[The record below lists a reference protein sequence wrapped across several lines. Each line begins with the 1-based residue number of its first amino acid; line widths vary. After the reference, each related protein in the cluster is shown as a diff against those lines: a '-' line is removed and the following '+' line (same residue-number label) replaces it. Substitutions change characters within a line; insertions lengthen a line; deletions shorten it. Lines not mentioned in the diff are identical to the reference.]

1 MSTRRRLVTATGG
14 MALVTMVSRLSGLA
28 REKAVSALL
37 GAGTVTDAFITG
49 LRIPNMFRA
58 FLAEGSLHASFIP
71 VLAEI
76 RERGEVERER
86 SFVRAMT
93 SALLFALPVIIG
105 VGVLAAPLLV
115 DLFAAPFRAEPA
127 KFALAVKLTRLMFP
141 YLGLISLAAL
151 AQGVL
156 NAHDRFLLPAAT
168 PIALNLCIVAGT
180 VTAISFAGVRPEWL
194 AVGVVVGGLAQLA
207 LQWPLCR
214 RLGLPLLPGA
224 GAFSNPDVR
233 RVLSL
238 MLPGLPALGVYE
250 LSLLL
255 SNRFASSVGSGAV
268 TCVYQASRLNELV
281 YGVAIVQLTT
291 AVLPMLSAERTRDEA
306 AARGTVAFATRVL
319 SAVALPAA
327 AFAVAAAV
335 PIVGALLGG
344 GRYTP
349 ETVRTTAAAL
359 TLYAA
364 GLPFLGLVRL
374 QAGVSFAWKDTRTPL
389 VAAIGN
395 LAVFF
400 AAGST
405 LTGPF
410 GAAGVAAAASL
421 GQVANA
427 AVLLALNA
435 RAGRL
440 PAAAAVLPAVGRHA
454 AAAALVLVV
463 VRLVARAVPA
473 PLVTGLRSLAALGLY
488 AAIGGAVYLAALA
501 VLRAPELREAWAF
514 VRGRKTP

>member
-14 MALVTMVSRLSGLA
+14 MAAVTMVSRLSGLV
-28 REKAVSALL
+28 REKVVSALL
-37 GAGTVTDAFITG
+37 GAGTITDAFVTG

-76 RERGEVERER
+76 RERGEAERER
-86 SFVRAMT
+86 AFVRAMT
-93 SALLFALPVIIG
+93 TLLSLALPVVIA

-115 DLFAAPFRAEPA
+115 ELFAAPFRAEPA

-168 PIALNLCIVAGT
+168 PIALSLCIIAGT
-180 VTAISFAGVRPEWL
+180 VTAVSFGGVRPEWL
-194 AVGVVVGGLAQLA
+194 AVGVVAGGLAQLA
-207 LQWPLCR
+207 LQVPICR

-224 GAFSNPDVR
+224 GALTNPDVR
-233 RVLSL
+233 RVLRL

-250 LSLLL
+250 ISLLL
-255 SNRFASSVGSGAV
+255 SNRFASSVGNGAV

-306 AARGTVAFATRVL
+306 AARGTVGFATRVL
-319 SAVALPAA
+319 SALALPAA
-327 AFAVAAAV
+327 AFAAAAAV

-349 ETVRTTAAAL
+349 ETVRVTAAAL

-374 QAGVSFAWKDTRTPL
+374 QAGVSFAWNDTRTPL
-389 VAAIGN
+389 FAAIGN
-395 LAVFF
+395 LVVFF
-400 AAGST
+400 VAGST
-405 LTGPF
+405 LTAPF

-427 AVLLALNA
+427 ALLLVLNG

-440 PAAAAVLPAVGRHA
+440 PPAASVLPAVARHA
-454 AAAALVLVV
+454 AAAALVLVAVGLV
-463 VRLVARAVPA
+463 VRAVPA
-473 PLVTGLRSLAALGLY
+473 PLATGLRSLAALGLY
-488 AAIGGAVYLAALA
+488 AWVGGVVYLAALA
-501 VLRAPELREAWAF
+501 ALRATELREAWAF
-514 VRGRKTP
+514 VRRRQKP

>member
-14 MALVTMVSRLSGLA
+14 MAVVTMVSRLSGLA
-28 REKAVSALL
+28 REKVVSALL
-37 GAGTVTDAFITG
+37 GAGTVTDAFVTG
-49 LRIPNMFRA
+49 LRVPNMFRA

-76 RERGEVERER
+76 RERGESGRER
-86 SFVRAMT
+86 AFVRAMT
-93 SALLFALPVIIG
+93 SLLLLALPVVIG
-105 VGVLAAPLLV
+105 LGVLGAPLLV

-156 NAHDRFLLPAAT
+156 NAHDRFLLAAAT
-168 PIALNLCIVAGT
+168 PIALNLCVVAGT
-180 VTAISFAGVRPEWL
+180 VTAVSFAGVRPEWL
-194 AVGVVVGGLAQLA
+194 AVGVLTGGLAQLA
-207 LQWPLCR
+207 MQWPACR
-214 RLGLPLLPGA
+214 RIGLPLFPGT
-224 GAFSNPDVR
+224 GALSNPDVR
-233 RVLSL
+233 RVLQL
-238 MLPGLPALGVYE
+238 MLPGLPALGVYQ

-268 TCVYQASRLNELV
+268 TCVYQASRVNELV

-291 AVLPMLSAERTRDEA
+291 VVLPMLSAELARDA
-306 AARGTVAFATRVL
+306 TAARGTVAFATRVL
-319 SAVALPAA
+319 TAVALPSA
-327 AFAVAAAV
+327 AFTAAAAV

-344 GRYTP
+344 GRYTD
-349 ETVRTTAAAL
+349 EMVRTTAAAL
-359 TLYAA
+359 LLYAA

-389 VAAIGN
+389 FAAIAN

-405 LTGPF
+405 LTAPF

-421 GQVANA
+421 GQAVNA
-427 AVLLALNA
+427 GLLLALNT

-440 PAAAAVLPAVGRHA
+440 PPAASVLPSVARHA
-454 AAAALVLVV
+454 AAAALVLVA
-463 VRLVARAVPA
+463 VRAAVWALPA
-473 PLVTGLRSLAALGLY
+473 PLVTGARSLAVLGLY
-488 AAIGGAVYLAALA
+488 AVVGGAVYLAALTA
-501 VLRAPELREAWAF
+501 LRATELSEAWSF
-514 VRGRKTP
+514 VRRRKAP